1 MDKLNQPTTS
11 SAPRSERDTPA
22 GTNHSSMASA
32 RWEAPTGRR
41 KIVPGVVIGVAVAA
55 LFVGMDYKFKHK
67 AENTVDTPAV
77 AQGPAVESMVNEAP
91 TAAGPSHATESTVG
105 TAAPTSTAPVAETP
119 PAATAPATT
128 PAPAP
133 RREATR
139 SRPQPVQATPPV
151 NEAPADTA
159 PSPMPS
165 TTPEPVQ
172 SAPAPAAEPAAPTPV
187 PQPAP
192 TPAPEPAPS
201 N

>member
-91 TAAGPSHATESTVG
+91 TAARDLRRRTPAH
-105 TAAPTSTAPVAETP
+105 APTTPRRRRSRRAGSPTGGPGDRWYRPGMTETATQ
-119 PAATAPATT
+119 APATGPT
-128 PAPAP
+128 SSV
-133 RREATR
+133 
-139 SRPQPVQATPPV
+139 SRA
-151 NEAPADTA
+151 
-159 PSPMPS
+159 S
-165 TTPEPVQ
+165 TVM
-172 SAPAPAAEPAAPTPV
+172 
-187 PQPAP
+187 
-192 TPAPEPAPS
+192 
-201 N
+201 